1 MAPCQLQRVLIMRYP
16 FLTFPL
22 LVAASFLCAC
32 GDDSPSGLG
41 DTFPPATAGTIYSY
55 ATGCFSIGVVGTS
68 QYLAASDSGD
78 EFEIS
83 ASSLD
88 SAARFRMRPA
98 DLGTYLLFDQ
108 SEQYLVS
115 EDGDRLHRRSELLSD
130 TTVIGGDVSVDDSF
144 ESEGEWELEASG
156 DDPDRFRL
164 RHRRSGEYL
173 TAEGSVAD
181 AADAADV
188 LLFEQSNC
196 ATFPELT
203 LDAEGEVMP
212 IEFDDGSVF
221 GFVETH
227 AHLFSNFAFGGGG
240 IFHGAPYHRLGVEHA
255 LPSCE
260 PFHGENGQQDLL
272 GFAFGD
278 LDGIAP
284 SDLLSLFVTATAPVT
299 HETAGYP
306 DFSAW
311 PDAFQSATHQ
321 VQYYRWVERAYLS
334 GLRLMVQHAT
344 TNHVLCEL
352 LVGLG
357 AQPARYS
364 CNDMVAV
371 DRIIDETYALER
383 YVDALNGGPGEG
395 WLRVVTSPDEARQ
408 VINDGK
414 LAIVL
419 GIETSVL
426 FDCFLVP
433 PEGFAK
439 CTEADV
445 VAKLD
450 EYHEKGVRVLF
461 PVHKFDNAFSA
472 GDGDRGIL
480 DLGNVI
486 QTGHWTNYALC
497 DDLGVADVPRNFD
510 GGDVPFGALN
520 MPRVAFDSDPPLSFS
535 GFAGDPLNSLLGG
548 VPDLIELLGAPPLEG
563 DYCQRTGL
571 TNLGEFLIDQMM
583 RRGMVLEVDHMPRLS
598 RQRALEIMIENDYPA
613 AGTHGNNHDG
623 LLYELG
629 GVSKSNFGR
638 CRSATVPATM
648 DDGYQN
654 RIQLMRD
661 KGAFPAEGFGFDF
674 NGFAGA
680 PRPRFGE
687 NANCGDPQTDP
698 ITYPFT
704 SYAGDI
710 TFTEPVVGNRTIDFN
725 TEGMAHL
732 GLVAELIE
740 DVRRDGVTD
749 EELEPLFK
757 SAEGYLRMWEK
768 SEQRGQEL
776 SAE

>member
-1 MAPCQLQRVLIMRYP
+1 MRYP
-16 FLTFPL
+16 FLTFTL
-22 LVAASFLCAC
+22 LLAASSLSAC
-32 GDDSPSGLG
+32 GNDTAREG

-78 EFEIS
+78 EFQVS

-88 SAARFRMRPA
+88 SAARFHMRPA
-98 DLGTYLLFDQ
+98 DLGTYLLLDEN
-108 SEQYLVS
+108 EQYLVS
-115 EDGDRLHRRSELLSD
+115 EDGDSLHRRSELRSD
-130 TTVIGGDVSVDDSF
+130 TTVIGDDVTIDDSF
-144 ESEGEWELEASG
+144 ESEGEWDLEVSNN
-156 DDPDRFRL
+156 DSEYFRL

-173 TAEGSVAD
+173 TTGGSVAD
-181 AADAADV
+181 AAGAADI
-188 LLFEQSNC
+188 LLFEQSDC

-203 LDAEGEVMP
+203 LDAEGEVTP

-260 PFHGENGQQDLL
+260 PFHGQDGQQDLL

-278 LDGIAP
+278 LDGLDS
-284 SDLLSLFVTATAPVT
+284 SDLLGLFVSVTSPVT

-311 PDAFQSATHQ
+311 PDAFQSSTHQ
-321 VQYYRWVERAYLS
+321 VQYYKWVERAYLS

-352 LVGLG
+352 LVGVG

-395 WLRVVTSPDEARQ
+395 WFRIVTSPEEARE
-408 VINDGK
+408 VIKDGK

-433 PEGFAK
+433 PEGFAR

-445 VAKLD
+445 LAKLD
-450 EYHEKGVRVLF
+450 EYHAKGVRVLF

-472 GDGDRGIL
+472 GDGDRGII

-486 QTGHWTNYALC
+486 QSGHWTNYALC
-497 DDLGVADVPRNFD
+497 DELGVADVPRNFD
-510 GGDVPFGALN
+510 GGSVPFGGLN
-520 MPRVAFDSDPPLSFS
+520 MPRDAYDSDPPNDFA
-535 GFAGDPLNSLLGG
+535 GFAENPLAALLGTI
-548 VPDLIELLGAPPLEG
+548 DLLGAPPLEG

-598 RQRALEIMIENDYPA
+598 RQRAFEIMVDNDYPG
-613 AGTHGNNHDG
+613 AGTHGNNHNG

-629 GVSKSNFGR
+629 GVSKSNLGR
-638 CRSATVPATM
+638 CRSATESATM
-648 DDGYQN
+648 DNGYQD

-704 SYAGDI
+704 SYAGDV

-768 SEQRGQEL
+768 SERRGQSINAAGL
-776 SAE
+776 VPRAGLVISHDGPR

>member
-1 MAPCQLQRVLIMRYP
+1 MRYP
-16 FLTFPL
+16 LLTFAL
-22 LVAASFLCAC
+22 LFAASFLCAC
-32 GDDSPSGLG
+32 GDAAPSGESG
-41 DTFPPATAGTIYSY
+41 FPPATAATIYSV
-55 ATGCFSIGVVGTS
+55 ASGCFSIGVVGTS
-68 QYLAASDSGD
+68 QYLAASESGD
-78 EFEIS
+78 DFEIS
-83 ASSLD
+83 ASSLEG
-88 SAARFRMRPA
+88 AARFHMRPS
-98 DLGTYLLFDQ
+98 DLGTYLLFDEN
-108 SEQYLVS
+108 EQYLVS
-115 EDGDRLHRRSELLSD
+115 EDGNSLHRRSELLSD
-130 TTVIGGDVSVDDSF
+130 TTVIGDVVTIDDSF
-144 ESEGEWELEASG
+144 QSEGEWDLEVSSKDA
-156 DDPDRFRL
+156 DRFHL
-164 RHRRSGEYL
+164 RHRRSSKYL
-173 TAEGSVAD
+173 AAEGSLADAVD
-181 AADAADV
+181 AADI
-188 LLFEQSNC
+188 LFFDQANC

-203 LDAEGEVMP
+203 VDAEGEVSP
-212 IEFDDGSVF
+212 VAFDDGSVF

-240 IFHGAPYHRLGVEHA
+240 IFHGAPFHRLGVEHA

-260 PFHGENGQQDLL
+260 PFHGEEGQKDLL

-278 LDGIAP
+278 LDGLAP
-284 SDLLSLFVTATAPVT
+284 DDLLSLFVTVTAPVT
-299 HETAGYP
+299 HSTDGYP
-306 DFSAW
+306 NFSAW

-321 VQYYRWVERAYLS
+321 VQYYKWVERAYLS

-344 TNHVLCEL
+344 TNHILCEL

-357 AQPARYS
+357 AQPSRYS

-371 DRIIDETYALER
+371 DRILEETKALER
-383 YVDALNGGPGEG
+383 YIDALHGGPGEG
-395 WLRVVTSPDEARQ
+395 WFRIVTTPVEARE
-408 VINDGK
+408 VIQAGK

-433 PEGFAK
+433 PDGFAK
-439 CTEADV
+439 CKEADV

-450 EYHEKGVRVLF
+450 EYHAKGVRVLF

-472 GDGDRGIL
+472 GDGDRGII
-480 DLGNVI
+480 DLGNFI
-486 QTGHWTNYALC
+486 QTGHWNNYAMC
-497 DDLGVADVPRNFD
+497 DELGVADVPRNFD
-510 GGDVPFGALN
+510 GGDVPFGGLN
-520 MPRVAFDSDPPLSFS
+520 MPRAAFDSDPPLSFP
-535 GFAGDPLNSLLGG
+535 GFANNPLSALLGG
-548 VPDLIELLGAPPLEG
+548 LPNLVEVLGEPALEG

-571 TNLGEFLIDQMM
+571 TDLGEFLIDQMM
-583 RRGMVLEVDHMPRLS
+583 QRGMVLEVDHMPRLA
-598 RQRALEIMIENDYPA
+598 RQRAFEIMAEKDYPA

-623 LLYELG
+623 LLYALG
-629 GVSKSNFGR
+629 GVSKANLGR
-638 CRSATVPATM
+638 CRSATESATM

-661 KGAFPAEGFGFDF
+661 NDAFPAEGFGFDF

-687 NANCGDPQTDP
+687 NANCADPQTDP
-698 ITYPFT
+698 MTYPFT
-704 SYAGDI
+704 SYAGDV

-740 DVRRDGVTD
+740 EVRRDGVTD

-768 SEQRGQEL
+768 SERRGEEI

>member
-1 MAPCQLQRVLIMRYP
+1 MRYP
-16 FLTFPL
+16 FLTFAL
-22 LVAASFLCAC
+22 LFAACFLCAC
-32 GDDSPSGLG
+32 GDDAPSQFE
-41 DTFPPATAGTIYSY
+41 DTFPPAAAGTIYSY

-78 EFEIS
+78 EFQIS
-83 ASSLD
+83 ASSLE

-98 DLGTYLLFDQ
+98 DLGTYLLLDE

-130 TTVIGGDVSVDDSF
+130 TTVIGDEVSVDDSF
-144 ESEGEWELEASG
+144 QSEGEWDLEVSG
-156 DDPDRFRL
+156 DDSDQFRL

-181 AADAADV
+181 AADAADI
-188 LLFEQSNC
+188 LLFEQSDC

-203 LDAEGEVMP
+203 VDAEGEVTP

-227 AHLFSNFAFGGGG
+227 AHLFTNFAFGGGG

-260 PFHGENGQQDLL
+260 PFHGEDGRQDLL

-278 LDGIAP
+278 VDGLAP
-284 SDLLSLFVTATAPVT
+284 SDLLSLFVTVTAPVT

-321 VQYYRWVERAYLS
+321 VQYYKWVERAYLS

-371 DRIIDETYALER
+371 DRIIDETYGLER

-395 WLRVVTSPDEARQ
+395 WFRVVTSPEEARE
-408 VINDGK
+408 VIEDGK

-450 EYHEKGVRVLF
+450 EYYAKGVRVLF
-461 PVHKFDNAFSA
+461 PVHKLDNAFSA

-480 DLGNVI
+480 DLGNII
-486 QTGHWTNYALC
+486 QSGHWTNYALC
-497 DDLGVADVPRNFD
+497 DDLGVTDVPRNFD

-520 MPRVAFDSDPPLSFS
+520 MPRAAFDSDPPLSFS
-535 GFAGDPLNSLLGG
+535 GFASDPLTSLLGG
-548 VPDLIELLGAPPLEG
+548 VPNLIELLGAPPLVG

-598 RQRALEIMIENDYPA
+598 RQRALEIMIENDYPG

-638 CRSATVPATM
+638 CRSATEPATM
-648 DDGYQN
+648 DNGYQN

-661 KGAFPAEGFGFDF
+661 RGAFPAEGFGFDF
-674 NGFAGA
+674 NGFARA

-704 SYAGDI
+704 SYAGDV

-768 SEQRGQEL
+768 SEQRGREI

>member
-1 MAPCQLQRVLIMRYP
+1 MRYLL
-16 FLTFPL
+16 LTFAL
-22 LVAASFLCAC
+22 LFAASSLCSC
-32 GDDSPSGLG
+32 GDTAPSETA
-41 DTFPPATAGTIYSY
+41 DTFPPATATTIYSV
-55 ATGCFSIGVVGTS
+55 ASGCFSIGVVGTS
-68 QYLAASDSGD
+68 QYLAASESGD
-78 EFEIS
+78 DFEIS
-83 ASSLD
+83 ASSLE
-88 SAARFRMRPA
+88 SAARFHMRPS
-98 DLGTYLLFDQ
+98 DLGTYLLLDE

-115 EDGDRLHRRSELLSD
+115 EDGDSLYRRSELLSD
-130 TTVIGGDVSVDDSF
+130 TTVIGDVVTIDDSF
-144 ESEGEWELEASG
+144 QSEGEWDLEISSNDA
-156 DDPDRFRL
+156 DRFQL
-164 RHRRSGEYL
+164 RHRRSGKYL
-173 TAEGSVAD
+173 TAEGSLAD
-181 AADAADV
+181 AADAADI
-188 LLFEQSNC
+188 LFFEQTNC

-203 LDAEGEVMP
+203 VDAEGEVTP

-240 IFHGAPYHRLGVEHA
+240 IFHGAPFHRLGVEHA

-260 PFHGENGQQDLL
+260 PFHGEDGQQDLL
-272 GFAFGD
+272 DFAFGD
-278 LDGIAP
+278 LDGLAP
-284 SDLLSLFVTATAPVT
+284 DDLLGLFVTVTAPTT
-299 HETAGYP
+299 HSTDGYP
-306 DFSAW
+306 NFSAW

-321 VQYYRWVERAYLS
+321 VQYYKWVERAYLS

-357 AQPARYS
+357 AQPSRYS

-371 DRIIDETYALER
+371 DRILDETKALER
-383 YVDALNGGPGEG
+383 YIDALHGGPGEG
-395 WLRVVTSPDEARQ
+395 WFRIVTTPAEARE
-408 VINDGK
+408 VIEDGK
-414 LAIVL
+414 LAVVL

-433 PEGFAK
+433 PDGFAK

-450 EYHEKGVRVLF
+450 EYHGKGVRVLF

-480 DLGNVI
+480 DLGNFI
-486 QTGHWTNYALC
+486 QTGHWSNYAMC

-510 GGDVPFGALN
+510 GGDVPLGGLN
-520 MPRVAFDSDPPLSFS
+520 MPRAVFDSDPPLSFPD
-535 GFAGDPLNSLLGG
+535 FASNPLSALLAGVPNLVDLLGE
-548 VPDLIELLGAPPLEG
+548 PALEG
-563 DYCQRTGL
+563 DYCQRSGL
-571 TNLGEFLIDQMM
+571 TNLGEFMIDQMM
-583 RRGMVLEVDHMPRLS
+583 QRGMVLEVDHMPRLS
-598 RQRALEIMIENDYPA
+598 RQRAFEIMAEKDYPA

-623 LLYELG
+623 LLYALG
-629 GVSKSNFGR
+629 GVSKANLGR
-638 CRSATVPATM
+638 CRSATESATM
-648 DDGYQN
+648 DDGYQS

-661 KGAFPAEGFGFDF
+661 NGAFPAEGFGFDF

-687 NANCGDPQTDP
+687 NANCADPQTDP
-698 ITYPFT
+698 VTYPFT
-704 SYAGDI
+704 SYAGDV

-740 DVRRDGVTD
+740 EVRRDGVSD

-768 SEQRGQEL
+768 SERRGEEIN
-776 SAE
+776 AE